1 MLLMQTGCSAIANLC
16 QQLPA
21 DALRAEHEALLAS
34 LIPNL
39 SHQHSRVRVSTLA
52 ALDTLVNKV
61 ILTQSSLQSGLK
73 LLFQLDTVFLANTH
87 DSSSQHSHVCC
98 CAVT

>member
-1 MLLMQTGCSAIANLC
+1 MSLMQTGCSAIANLC

-21 DALRAEHEALLAS
+21 DALHAEHETLLAS

-61 ILTQSSLQSGLK
+61 VLAHLSCNLQ
-73 LLFQLDTVFLANTH
+73 
-87 DSSSQHSHVCC
+87 
-98 CAVT
+98 